1 MRNRNR
7 IILLTVVAILF
18 IAVVKFLFIRSEN
31 GQLSKAQAEVTNLKI
46 STTVSGKVKA
56 IKEVSLSFPISGK
69 LSQVASEG
77 AQVSEGDVVAM
88 IDTFDLFSAYQ
99 AALANLNKARSAY
112 SNAVEAKAE
121 IDATYAGREGDNIV
135 KAKLAEGKTN
145 VEAYAAASEVAKF
158 TADQTLANLT
168 KAIIKAPFSGTVV
181 KSSYKVGEIPPMVA
195 EVVKLADLSSFY
207 FEAEVDETDV
217 GNLRLGGSA
226 TLKLDAFT
234 GQEFKGDIF
243 AIDSISHTTSSGG
256 TAYNVKIYVDNNSG
270 VFLRSGLNGE
280 ADITRELKKSVLTI
294 PSTFV
299 YEREGKN
306 FVSILR
312 NDGKSEE
319 HEVVLG
325 EFVDGRYEITSGL
338 KSGETVTRKTQK

>member
-1 MRNRNR
+1 MKHRNR
-7 IILLTVVAILF
+7 IILLTIVAVLV
-18 IAVVKFLFIRSEN
+18 IAGVKFFFLRSGNE
-31 GQLSKAQAEVTNLKI
+31 QVLKVQVTRSDLEI
-46 STTVSGKVKA
+46 STSVSGKIKA
-56 IKEVSLSFPISGK
+56 VKEVSLSLPISGK
-69 LSQVASEG
+69 LTQVASEG
-77 AQVSEGDVVAM
+77 AQVREGDVVAM
-88 IDTFDLFSAYQ
+88 VDTFDLFSAYQ

-168 KAIIKAPFSGTVV
+168 KAIIRAPFSGSVV
-181 KSSYKVGEIPPMVA
+181 KVSFKIG
-195 EVVKLADLSSFY
+195 EVVSAISEVLRVADLSSFY
-207 FEAEVDETDV
+207 FEAEADETDV
-217 GNLRLGGSA
+217 GNLKLGDRA

-234 GQEFKGDIF
+234 GQEFKGAIF

-280 ADITRELKKSVLTI
+280 ADIVREVKRGVLMI
-294 PSTFV
+294 PSAFV

-306 FVSILR
+306 FVLTLR
-312 NDGKSEE
+312 NDGQSQESEISF
-319 HEVVLG
+319 G
-325 EFVDGRYEITSGL
+325 EFVDGRYEITAGL
-338 KSGETVTRKTQK
+338 QEGEIVIRKTQK